1 MITFIKNEFIKV
13 KSEKFII
20 IVILLS
26 LIPFVMNLA
35 NFLIN
40 NQNLSLVGGFYF
52 RFYNQYFMIMPIVMG
67 IIGSSI
73 FFIEYKNHTLLNWLT
88 YSKSTH
94 KLFLAK
100 FIASFSYCF
109 FLYALNLLLV
119 LGFYLLLG
127 RSFKELELIFFSFT
141 LLNIF
146 LALFMLPLSI
156 SIVVLFNNY
165 IASIVTTIGI
175 SMISMILIP
184 APFAN
189 LIPSTLGYRLGITSI
204 DSSLGFDSP
213 SSLIIGI
220 LISLIISII
229 LILAGSKNLKIH

>member
-1 MITFIKNEFIKV
+1 
-13 KSEKFII
+13 
-20 IVILLS
+20 
-26 LIPFVMNLA
+26 
-35 NFLIN
+35 
-40 NQNLSLVGGFYF
+40 
-52 RFYNQYFMIMPIVMG
+52 
-67 IIGSSI
+67 
-73 FFIEYKNHTLLNWLT
+73 
-88 YSKSTH
+88 
-94 KLFLAK
+94 
-100 FIASFSYCF
+100 
-109 FLYALNLLLV
+109 LLV

-189 LIPSTLGYRLGITSI
+189 LIPNTLGYRLGITSI